1 MLFSGIY
8 LVKPYR
14 ILIYERGGTD
24 DLYYA
29 LPKREGDVEDFILNN
44 LKPGDTFIDVGA
56 NIGYYTILAS
66 KLIGVNGRV
75 LAIEPVP
82 QTANILKINLLLN
95 EANNV
100 TLIEKAAW
108 NTVGKL
114 RVKLPKG
121 WFGLASLFRDD
132 GWGIEVDAI
141 PLDEV
146 LSREQLSKI
155 KLIKIDVEGAEY
167 EVLQGSTRIL
177 QNTKMVILELSR
189 KTESCLRLLQTLG
202 FKVHKLKFATYYV
215 CSRL

>member
-24 DLYYA
+24 DLYHA
-29 LPKREGDVEDFILNN
+29 LSKREDDVEDFILNN

-66 KLIGVNGRV
+66 KLVGVNGRV

-95 EANNV
+95 KANNV

-114 RVKLPKG
+114 RIKLPKG

-132 GWGIEVDAI
+132 GWEIEVDTI
-141 PLDEV
+141 PLD
-146 LSREQLSKI
+146 
-155 KLIKIDVEGAEY
+155 GAEY
-167 EVLQGSTRIL
+167 EVLQGSTRLL
-177 QNTKMVILELSR
+177 QNTKMVILEFSR
-189 KTESCLRLLQTLG
+189 KTESCLRLLQSLG

-215 CSRL
+215 CSRP